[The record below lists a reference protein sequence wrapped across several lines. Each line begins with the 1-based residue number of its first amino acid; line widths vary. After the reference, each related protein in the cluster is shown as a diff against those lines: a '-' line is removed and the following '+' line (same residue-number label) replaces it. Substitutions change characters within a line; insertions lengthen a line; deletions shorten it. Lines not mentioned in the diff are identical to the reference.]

1 MSLDTVDLVLQ
12 IEDRFAV
19 QFTDGEL
26 HQVRT
31 VADLAAAV
39 IRRARPAPSERPM
52 MRKFFE
58 VRDHLAQLWSLQR
71 KDIRPSTRIESIVP
85 RKRRRAW
92 ESLRKRHPWLPELVL
107 KPGMDRTMLLIAAG
121 SFFGCLVLLIAC
133 IARLGAGLGV
143 AVGLMIAAM
152 WTAFLVALYRRAA
165 TQLPDSLQTVGDMAR
180 RLTAISMPHDGGGQR
195 LLWQLHVVDEVRR
208 LTAEFLGL
216 PLEKVK
222 PESRFVEDLGAG

>member
-1 MSLDTVDLVLQ
+1 MSLDTVDLILQ

-19 QFTDGEL
+19 EFTDGEL

-39 IRRARPAPSERPM
+39 IRRSRPASSERPM
-52 MRKFFE
+52 VRKFFE
-58 VRDHLAQLWSLQR
+58 IRDHLARLWSVPPR
-71 KDIRPSTRIESIVP
+71 DIRPSTRIEAIVP
-85 RKRRRAW
+85 GKRRQAW
-92 ESLRKRHPWLPELVL
+92 ASLRKPYPWLPELVL
-107 KPGMDRTMLLIAAG
+107 KPGIDRTMLLVAAG

-143 AVGLMIAAM
+143 AVGLLIAAM
-152 WTAFLVALYRRAA
+152 WTAFLLALYRRAA
-165 TQLPDSLQTVGDMAR
+165 TQLPDSLQTVGDLAR
-180 RLTAISMPHDGGGQR
+180 RVTAISMPHTGGGQR
-195 LLWQLHVVDEVRR
+195 LLWQLRVVDEVRR

-222 PESRFVEDLGAG
+222 PESRFAEDLGAG